1 MEDADEPPQRAADE
15 QPPEPEVM
23 TISDDGVKDEDAGI
37 PTPEGNWTDDSEDI
51 DDVGL
56 QKALLAELAGGENME
71 VEDPFQSLCDDM
83 PPACESSAG
92 GSVGDAPAKHASR
105 VAVAMAIL
113 PHAGGSLTH
122 SPFCEQVARVRRR
135 APGARAGREAR
146 ACCRHHS
153 LRVCEIFAL
162 RSQNEIETS
171 FWVADT
177 MVLQSQNE
185 AQSLWSIL
193 SLGWRNLGSAF
204 PERHAKPMVR
214 IHSGLAKPRFCIPR
228 TTCEAYGSHS
238 FWVGET

>member
-71 VEDPFQSLCDDM
+71 VEDPFQSLCGDM

-153 LRVCEIFAL
+153 LRVCETFA
-162 RSQNEIETS
+162 
-171 FWVADT
+171 F
-177 MVLQSQNE
+177 
-185 AQSLWSIL
+185 
-193 SLGWRNLGSAF
+193 AF
-204 PERHAKPMVR
+204 PERDRNLILGWRHHGFAVPKRSAKPMV
-214 IHSGLAKPRFCIPR
+214 HTQSGLAKLRFCIPR

>member
-1 MEDADEPPQRAADE
+1 MGSSVPRPRGGPSGASEVDNVIAAAPRPSPARAQAIGDVAHGDGDAELAAPPMEDADEPPQRAADE

-105 VAVAMAIL
+105 VAVAMAIM
-113 PHAGGSLTH
+113 P
-122 SPFCEQVARVRRR
+122 
-135 APGARAGREAR
+135 
-146 ACCRHHS
+146 
-153 LRVCEIFAL
+153 
-162 RSQNEIETS
+162 
-171 FWVADT
+171 
-177 MVLQSQNE
+177 
-185 AQSLWSIL
+185 
-193 SLGWRNLGSAF
+193 
-204 PERHAKPMVR
+204 
-214 IHSGLAKPRFCIPR
+214 
-228 TTCEAYGSHS
+228 
-238 FWVGET
+238 VGP